1 MGTAMNACGGMSTIQ
16 ILLVAVTFLL
26 AVLSLD
32 VFWVRVPKELH
43 DGDIAGALRKQSWL
57 NAFVAIGAAG
67 AAVLLLVWV
76 SSCSGG
82 VL

>member
-1 MGTAMNACGGMSTIQ
+1 MNACSGISMIQ
-16 ILLVAVTFLL
+16 ILLVAGTFLL

-32 VFWVRVPKELH
+32 VFWVRVPQELH

>member
-1 MGTAMNACGGMSTIQ
+1 MNACSGISTIQ
-16 ILLVAVTFLL
+16 ILLVAGTFLL

-32 VFWVRVPKELH
+32 AFWVRVPKELH

>member
-1 MGTAMNACGGMSTIQ
+1 MGTAMNACSGMSTIQ

>member
-1 MGTAMNACGGMSTIQ
+1 MNACSGISAIQ

-26 AVLSLD
+26 AVVSLD
-32 VFWVRVPKELH
+32 VFWVRVPRELH
-43 DGDIAGALRKQSWL
+43 DGDIAGALRKQNWL

-67 AAVLLLVWV
+67 AAILLLVWV

-82 VL
+82 AL

>member
-1 MGTAMNACGGMSTIQ
+1 MNACSGMSTIQ

-43 DGDIAGALRKQSWL
+43 NGDITGALRKQSWL

>member
-1 MGTAMNACGGMSTIQ
+1 MNACSGISMIQ
-16 ILLVAVTFLL
+16 ILLVAGTFLL

-32 VFWVRVPKELH
+32 VFWVRVPQELH

-82 VL
+82 AL

>member
-1 MGTAMNACGGMSTIQ
+1 MGACTGISAIH
-16 ILLVAVTFLL
+16 ILLMAMTFLL

-32 VFWVRVPKELH
+32 VFWVRVPKELN

-57 NAFVAIGAAG
+57 NTFVAIGAAG
-67 AAVLLLVWV
+67 AAILLLVWV

>member
-1 MGTAMNACGGMSTIQ
+1 MNACSGISTIQ

>member
-1 MGTAMNACGGMSTIQ
+1 MDACTGISTMQ
-16 ILLVAVTFLL
+16 LLAAASTFLA
-26 AVLSLD
+26 AVVWLD
-32 VFWVRVPKELH
+32 MFWVRIPEQLH

>member
-1 MGTAMNACGGMSTIQ
+1 MTVCTGISAIHLIGM
-16 ILLVAVTFLL
+16 VFTFLI

-32 VFWVRVPKELH
+32 AFWVRVPRELH
-43 DGDIAGALRKQSWL
+43 EGDIAGALRKQQWL
-57 NAFVAIGAAG
+57 NVFVATGAAG
-67 AAVLLLVWV
+67 AAILLLVWV

>member
-1 MGTAMNACGGMSTIQ
+1 
-16 ILLVAVTFLL
+16 
-26 AVLSLD
+26 
-32 VFWVRVPKELH
+32 VPKELH

>member
-1 MGTAMNACGGMSTIQ
+1 MNACGGMSTIQ

>member
-1 MGTAMNACGGMSTIQ
+1 MNACSGISTIQ

-43 DGDIAGALRKQSWL
+43 DGDIAGALRKQS
-57 NAFVAIGAAG
+57 
-67 AAVLLLVWV
+67 
-76 SSCSGG
+76 SCSGG

>member
-1 MGTAMNACGGMSTIQ
+1 MNACSGISAIQ

-26 AVLSLD
+26 AVVSLD
-32 VFWVRVPKELH
+32 VFWVRVPRELH
-43 DGDIAGALRKQSWL
+43 DGDIAGALRKQNWL

-67 AAVLLLVWV
+67 AAILLLVWV

>member
-1 MGTAMNACGGMSTIQ
+1 MNACTGISAIQ
-16 ILLVAVTFLL
+16 LLAMAFTFLL

-43 DGDIAGALRKQSWL
+43 HGDIAGALRKQSWL

-82 VL
+82 AL

>member
-1 MGTAMNACGGMSTIQ
+1 MAMNACSGISTIQ

>member
-1 MGTAMNACGGMSTIQ
+1 MNACSGISTIQ

-32 VFWVRVPKELH
+32 VFCVRVPKELH

>member
-1 MGTAMNACGGMSTIQ
+1 MNACSGISTIQ
-16 ILLVAVTFLL
+16 ILLVAVTLLL

>member
-1 MGTAMNACGGMSTIQ
+1 MNVCSGISAIQ

-26 AVLSLD
+26 AVVSLD
-32 VFWVRVPKELH
+32 VFWVRVPRELH
-43 DGDIAGALRKQSWL
+43 DGDIAGALRKQNWL

-67 AAVLLLVWV
+67 AAILLLVWV

-82 VL
+82 AL

>member
-1 MGTAMNACGGMSTIQ
+1 MNACTGISAIQ
-16 ILLVAVTFLL
+16 LLAMAVTFLL

-43 DGDIAGALRKQSWL
+43 DGDIAGALKKQNWL
-57 NAFVAIGAAG
+57 NALVAIGAIG
-67 AAVLLLVWV
+67 AAVLLLLWE

>member
-1 MGTAMNACGGMSTIQ
+1 MNACSGISAIQ

-26 AVLSLD
+26 AVVSLD
-32 VFWVRVPKELH
+32 VFWVRVPRELH
-43 DGDIAGALRKQSWL
+43 DGDIAGALRKQNWL